1 MARIRSLINKVKRY
15 NPGADIDA
23 IRKAYN
29 LARKLHVDQYRKSGE
44 DFVSHPVEVADILA
58 DLGMDTTTILAALL
72 HDVVEDTSISLDDL
86 RDEVSEDVVALIDGV
101 TKLGKIEFR
110 SREEEQ
116 AENLRKMFIAM
127 AKDIR
132 VIIIKLADRLHNM
145 RTIRHLDLPKQQLK
159 AEETLEIYAPL
170 AHRLGIMSLKW
181 ELEDL
186 SFQALETK
194 MYDKIQNMVAERRSE
209 REEYL
214 RNVIKALDRELKAVH
229 IEAEISG
236 RPKHFY
242 SIYEKMVKK
251 GRDFSEIYDLS
262 AVRVLVDSIK
272 DCYGALGIIHAM
284 WKPVPGRFKDFVAM
298 PKFNMY
304 QSLHTTVVGPMGK
317 PLEIQIRTY
326 QMHRTAEYGIAAHWH
341 YKEGGKEDKFDERL
355 IWLRQMLEWQSE
367 LNDPRDFMESLK
379 IDLFQDEVY
388 VFTPKG
394 DVINLPAGSTP
405 LDFAYTIHTDVGHR
419 CIGAKVNNQIVT
431 LEYKL
436 KTGDFVEI
444 LTSKT
449 TSGPSKDWL
458 KIVKSSR
465 ARNKIRQWFT
475 KENREESEDAGR
487 DMLQKELRKIETGM
501 KSPMTVKVLEA
512 VVKELNFTRIEDV
525 YASIGAGKTS
535 AKQVVGRIA
544 DAIAKSKDG
553 ERAEADYG
561 IEELQ
566 LEITQK
572 RKPRRVSRSGVIV
585 KGLDDVL
592 VRVAHCCNP
601 VPGDDIMGF
610 VTRGRG
616 VSVHRSDCSNAKQL
630 KQTAPD
636 RLIEVSWD
644 ERRPSAFQVE
654 VEIEALDRPKLL
666 RDVSTVL
673 GDAGVN
679 ILSAAVTT
687 NREHIAVLRFVFEIG
702 DISHLQT
709 IIGNVRKVPAVYEV
723 YRVEPNTPR
732 RQKIVAKS
740 GDEGGGKR

>member
-15 NPGADIDA
+15 NPDADIESL
-23 IRKAYN
+23 RKAYH
-29 LARKLHVDQYRKSGE
+29 LARKLHVDQYRMSGE

-58 DLGMDTTTILAALL
+58 DLGMDTTTLIAALL
-72 HDVVEDTSISLDDL
+72 HDVVEDTSMSLDEL
-86 RDEVSEDVVALIDGV
+86 RAEVSDDVVALIDGV
-101 TKLGKIEFR
+101 TKLGKIEFN

-127 AKDIR
+127 ARDIR

-145 RTIRHLDLPKQQLK
+145 RTIRHLEYSKQVVK
-159 AEETLEIYAPL
+159 ARETLDIYAPL

-186 SFQALETK
+186 SFQVLEPK
-194 MYDKIQNMVAERRSE
+194 MYEQIQKMVAERRSE
-209 REEYL
+209 RETHL
-214 RNVIKALDRELKAVH
+214 KNVIKSLDKELKTVH
-229 IEAEISG
+229 IDAEISV

-272 DCYGALGIIHAM
+272 DCYGALGVIHAM
-284 WKPVPGRFKDFVAM
+284 WKPVPGRFKDFIAM

-367 LNDPRDFMESLK
+367 LKDPRDFMDSLR

-394 DVINLPAGSTP
+394 DVLNLPAGATP

-436 KTGDFVEI
+436 RTGDFVEI

-449 TSGPSKDWL
+449 GSGPSKDWL
-458 KIVKSSR
+458 KIVQTSR
-465 ARNKIRQWFT
+465 ARNKIRQWFS
-475 KENREESEDAGR
+475 KESREESEELGR
-487 DMLQKELRKIETGM
+487 DMLQKELRRIDMGI
-501 KSPMTVKVLEA
+501 KSPVTLRVLET

-525 YASIGAGKTS
+525 FASIGAGKTS
-535 AKQVVGRIA
+535 AKHVVSRVA
-544 DAIAKSKDG
+544 DAVEK
-553 ERAEADYG
+553 ERAGDKEEPEYG

-572 RKPRRVSRSGVIV
+572 RKPRRPSRSGIIV
-585 KGLDDVL
+585 KGIDDVL
-592 VRVAHCCNP
+592 VRIAHCCNP
-601 VPGDDIMGF
+601 VPSDDIIGF
-610 VTRGRG
+610 ITRGRG
-616 VSVHRSDCSNAKQL
+616 VSVHRSDCLNARQL
-630 KQTAPD
+630 MQTAPD
-636 RLIEVSWD
+636 RLIDVSWD
-644 ERRPSAFQVE
+644 ERRASAFQVE
-654 VEIEALDRPKLL
+654 IELEALDRPKLL

-687 NREHIAVLRFVFEIG
+687 TREHVAVLRFVFEIG
-702 DISHLQT
+702 DIGHLQT
-709 IIGNVRKVPAVYEV
+709 IIGNVRKVPAVYDV
-723 YRVEPNTPR
+723 YRVEPNKPR
-732 RQKIVAKS
+732 RQRITSKHEEEQS
-740 GDEGGGKR
+740 RRR

>member
-1 MARIRSLINKVKRY
+1 MVRIRSLINKVKRY
-15 NPGADIDA
+15 NPDADAEA

-58 DLGMDTTTILAALL
+58 DLGMDTTTVMAGLL
-72 HDVVEDTSISLDDL
+72 HDVVEDTNISLDDL
-86 RDEVSEDVVALIDGV
+86 RKEVTEDVIALIDGV
-101 TKLGKIEFR
+101 TKLGKIEFK

-145 RTIRHLDLPKQQLK
+145 RTIRHLEYPKQVQK
-159 AEETLEIYAPL
+159 AKETLEIYAPL

-186 SFQALETK
+186 SFQVLETK
-194 MYDKIQNMVAERRSE
+194 MYEQIQKMVAERRSE
-209 REEYL
+209 RETYL
-214 RNVIKALDRELKAVH
+214 KDAISVLNKELKSVG

-262 AVRVLVDSIK
+262 AVRVLVESIK
-272 DCYGALGIIHAM
+272 DCYGALGVIHAM
-284 WKPVPGRFKDFVAM
+284 WTPVPGRFKDYVAM

-317 PLEIQIRTY
+317 PLEIQIRTR

-341 YKEGGKEDKFDERL
+341 YKEGGKEDRFDERL

-367 LNDPRDFMESLK
+367 LKDPREFMESLK
-379 IDLFQDEVY
+379 IDLFEDEAY

-394 DVINLPAGSTP
+394 DVINLPAGATP

-449 TSGPSKDWL
+449 ASGPSKDWL
-458 KIVKSSR
+458 KIVKTSR
-465 ARNKIRQWFT
+465 ARNKIKQWFS
-475 KENREESEDAGR
+475 KESREDSEAVGR
-487 DMLQKELRKIETGM
+487 EMLHKELRKLGVGLKTP
-501 KSPMTVKVLEA
+501 STVAVLETIA
-512 VVKELNFTRIEDV
+512 KELNFLKAEDV
-525 YASIGAGKTS
+525 YVSIGAGKTS
-535 AKQVVGRIA
+535 AKQVAGRIA
-544 DAIAKSKDG
+544 DAAVKESDG
-553 ERAEADYG
+553 EDEDYG

-566 LEITQK
+566 LEISQK
-572 RKPRRVSRSGVIV
+572 KKRRGRSSRSGVIV
-585 KGLDDVL
+585 KGIDDVL
-592 VRVAHCCNP
+592 VRIAHCCNP
-601 VPGDDIMGF
+601 VPFDDIIGF

-616 VSVHRSDCSNAKQL
+616 VSVHRADCLNAKQL
-630 KQTAPD
+630 TQTAPD
-636 RLIEVSWD
+636 RLIEVNWD
-644 ERRPSAFQVE
+644 AKQRAVFQVE
-654 VEIEALDRPKLL
+654 IEVEALDRPKLL

-687 NREHIAVLRFVFEIG
+687 SREHVAVLRFVFEIG

-709 IIGNVRKVPAVYEV
+709 IVGNVRKVPAVYDV
-723 YRVEPNTPR
+723 YRVGPNTTKKPKVTPKW
-732 RQKIVAKS
+732 QAETGSK
-740 GDEGGGKR
+740 